1 MEIMIKISYLKRRIF
16 RDVKRQFKY
25 VLFVTERPKAKI
37 AQKIFQNSLIIKPL
51 ISVTPSPDNCQYDDL

>member
-1 MEIMIKISYLKRRIF
+1 MEILMKISYLKRCIF
-16 RDVKRQFKY
+16 RDIKGQFKY

-51 ISVTPSPDNCQYDDL
+51 ISVTTTSDNCQFDNL